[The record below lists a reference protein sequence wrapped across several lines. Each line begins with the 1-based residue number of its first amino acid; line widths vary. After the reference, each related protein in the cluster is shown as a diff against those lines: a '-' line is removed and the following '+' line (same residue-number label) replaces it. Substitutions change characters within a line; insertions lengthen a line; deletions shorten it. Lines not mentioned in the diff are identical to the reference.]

1 MSQSKPLKIEIFE
14 ENDIRNFYLK
24 KEQKQKKKQ
33 KNYALT
39 MIDYKSTTVPVEL

>member
-24 KEQKQKKKQ
+24 KEQKQKKKN
-33 KNYALT
+33 NYALT